1 MSGIGL
7 FALAHQQRA
16 QAERVGLELARAM
29 ASAVDA
35 ELRSTVA
42 VLESLAT
49 TTALDRGDLPAFGER
64 ARRILDTRPQWAA
77 IALADPSRTPLA
89 DTRVA
94 PGAALP
100 PIADVESF
108 DRAVRTRAPVVGNL
122 SRNAPA
128 ALLFPVRVPVM
139 RNGELR
145 YILTAVVK
153 PDEVRY
159 VV

>member
-16 QAERVGLELARAM
+16 QAERVGLELARAV

-49 TTALDRGDLPAFGER
+49 TTLDRGDLPAFDER

-94 PGAALP
+94 LGPALP
-100 PIADVESF
+100 
-108 DRAVRTRAPVVGNL
+108 
-122 SRNAPA
+122 
-128 ALLFPVRVPVM
+128 
-139 RNGELR
+139 
-145 YILTAVVK
+145 
-153 PDEVRY
+153 
-159 VV
+159 